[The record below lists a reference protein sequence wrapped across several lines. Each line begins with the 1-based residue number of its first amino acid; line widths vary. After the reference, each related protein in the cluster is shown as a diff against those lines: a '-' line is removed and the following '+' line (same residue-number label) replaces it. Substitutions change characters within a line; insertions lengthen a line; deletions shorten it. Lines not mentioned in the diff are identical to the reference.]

1 MSSLMVK
8 QGRPDKRVKT
18 RSSAARGGGGA
29 LSSGGLAST
38 FDRTLLYLAV
48 FLTGAAIMMIE
59 VLGTRILGPFYG
71 VSLFVWSSLI
81 SVTLIAL
88 ALGYYLGGIAADRAK
103 RFQLSHGIALAALST
118 ALIPVFKTSV
128 LLQTNVLG
136 VRAGAFCS
144 ALLLFSVPLTLLAMV
159 GPRVIKLC
167 TSRLESVG
175 RSSGSVYAFST
186 VGGVLGT
193 LVLGFFLLPMMGT
206 RTILYGVSV
215 GLLVLAAV
223 LALHERARMNT
234 LGLLVLP
241 FVSIGIVGILV
252 FFGGERLPTTSGF
265 TTVYEAQSIYGRVR
279 VVDESERHLRW
290 LLSDSSTIGAI
301 DLRTGEPEFPY
312 LYILEALP
320 RFHPQGR
327 SALLIGLGAGL
338 LPKLLGRY
346 GIETDSIEIDP
357 EVARAA
363 RDYFGF
369 NQTGRLILGD
379 ARYEVRRLKK
389 KYDFIIHDC
398 FSRGVVPAHLLS
410 VEMLEDL
417 RSLLND
423 GGVLALNF
431 YGYAEGERAL
441 PAAAVAKTIEAVF
454 PFHRVFVSALQT
466 ELTDHVFFASTRPLL
481 LKADEVDIPPSPLG
495 KLMLDNLLRYE
506 HKISNDQGFVIT
518 DDFNPLESMQVRKAE
533 IYRHQLLSDI
543 SADLLAR

>member
-29 LSSGGLAST
+29 LPSGGLASP

-338 LPKLLGRY
+338 LPKLLARY

>member
-1 MSSLMVK
+1 MVK

-466 ELTDHVFFASTRPLL
+466 ELTDHVFVASTRPFL
-481 LKADEVDIPPSPLG
+481 LKADEVNIPPSPLG

>member
-1 MSSLMVK
+1 MVK

-29 LSSGGLAST
+29 LPSGGLASP

-88 ALGYYLGGIAADRAK
+88 ALGYYLGGLAADRAK

-241 FVSIGIVGILV
+241 FVSIGIVGLLL

-423 GGVLALNF
+423 GGLLALNF

-481 LKADEVDIPPSPLG
+481 LKADEVNIPPSPLG

>member
-1 MSSLMVK
+1 MVK

-29 LSSGGLAST
+29 LPSGGLASP

>member
-1 MSSLMVK
+1 MRSLMVK
-8 QGRPDKRVKT
+8 KGRPDKRSKT
-18 RSSAARGGGGA
+18 RSQAAGGGGGA
-29 LSSGGLAST
+29 LPSGELIGP

-71 VSLFVWSSLI
+71 VGLFVWSSLI

-103 RFQLSHGIALAALST
+103 RFQLSHGIALAALAT
-118 ALIPVFKTSV
+118 ALIPVFKTPV
-128 LLQTNVLG
+128 LLQTNALG
-136 VRAGAFCS
+136 VRAGAFTS

-175 RSSGSVYAFST
+175 RSAGSVYAFST
-186 VGGVLGT
+186 VGSVLGT

-223 LALHERARMNT
+223 LGFHERARKNT

-241 FVSIGIVGILV
+241 FVSIAIAGLLL
-252 FFGGERLPTTSGF
+252 FLGGDRLQATPGF

-279 VVDESERHLRW
+279 VVDESERQLRW

-301 DLRTGEPEFPY
+301 DLRTGEAQFPY

-320 RFHPQGR
+320 RFNPQGR
-327 SALLIGLGAGL
+327 SALLIGLGAGQ

-363 RDYFGF
+363 KDYFGF
-369 NQTGRLILGD
+369 NHPGRLILGD
-379 ARYEVRRLKK
+379 ARYEVRRLNQ

-423 GGVLALNF
+423 GGILALNF
-431 YGYAEGERAL
+431 YGYAEGEQAL

-454 PFHRVFVSALQT
+454 PFHRVFVSSLQT
-466 ELTDHVFFASTRPLL
+466 ELTDHVFFASTELVEF
-481 LKADEVDIPPSPLG
+481 KADEVDIAPSPLG

-506 HKISNDQGFVIT
+506 HKISSDQGFVIT
-518 DDFNPLESMQVRKAE
+518 DDFNPLDSMQVKKAE
-533 IYRHQLLSDI
+533 IYRHQVLSDI

>member
-1 MSSLMVK
+1 L
-8 QGRPDKRVKT
+8 P
-18 RSSAARGGGGA
+18 
-29 LSSGGLAST
+29 SGGLASP

-241 FVSIGIVGILV
+241 FVSIGIVGLLL

-290 LLSDSSTIGAI
+290 LLSDSSMSDSSTIGAI

-338 LPKLLGRY
+338 LPKLLARY

-398 FSRGVVPAHLLS
+398 FSCGVVPAHLLS

>member
-1 MSSLMVK
+1 MRSLMVK
-8 QGRPDKRVKT
+8 KGRPDKRSKT
-18 RSSAARGGGGA
+18 RSQAAGGGGGA
-29 LSSGGLAST
+29 LPSGELIGP

-71 VSLFVWSSLI
+71 VGLFVWSSLI

-103 RFQLSHGIALAALST
+103 RFQLSHGIALAALAT
-118 ALIPVFKTSV
+118 ALIPVFKTPV
-128 LLQTNVLG
+128 LLQTNALG
-136 VRAGAFCS
+136 VRAGAFTS

-175 RSSGSVYAFST
+175 RSAGSVYAFST
-186 VGGVLGT
+186 VGSVLGT

-223 LALHERARMNT
+223 LALYERARRNT

-241 FVSIGIVGILV
+241 FVSLAIAGLL
-252 FFGGERLPTTSGF
+252 FFLGGDRLPSTPGF

-279 VVDESERHLRW
+279 VVDESERQIRW

-320 RFHPQGR
+320 RFHPRGR
-327 SALLIGLGAGL
+327 SALLIGLGAGQ

-363 RDYFGF
+363 KDYFGF
-369 NQTGRLILGD
+369 NHPGRLILGD
-379 ARYEVRRLKK
+379 ARYEVRRLRK

-423 GGVLALNF
+423 GGILALNF
-431 YGYAEGERAL
+431 YGYAEGPQAL

-454 PFHRVFVSALQT
+454 PFHRVFVSSLQT
-466 ELTDHVFFASTRPLL
+466 ELTDHVFFASTEPVEF
-481 LKADEVDIPPSPLG
+481 KADKVDIAPSPLG
-495 KLMLDNLLRYE
+495 KLMLDNLFRYE
-506 HKISNDQGFVIT
+506 HKISSDQGFVIT
-518 DDFNPLESMQVRKAE
+518 DDFNPLDSMQVRKAE
-533 IYRHQLLSDI
+533 IYRHQVLSDI

>member
-1 MSSLMVK
+1 MVK

-29 LSSGGLAST
+29 LPSGGLASP

-215 GLLVLAAV
+215 GLLFLAAV

-338 LPKLLGRY
+338 LPKLLARY

-423 GGVLALNF
+423 GGLLALNF

-466 ELTDHVFFASTRPLL
+466 ELTDHVFVASTRPLL
-481 LKADEVDIPPSPLG
+481 LKADEVNIPPSPLG